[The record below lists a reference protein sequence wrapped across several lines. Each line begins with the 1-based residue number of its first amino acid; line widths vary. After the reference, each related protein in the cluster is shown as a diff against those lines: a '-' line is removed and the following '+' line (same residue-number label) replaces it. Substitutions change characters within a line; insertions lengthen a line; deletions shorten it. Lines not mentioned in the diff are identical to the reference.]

1 MVVGICHLDLRL
13 REGRSLKAKRKI
25 LRSLI
30 DRTRE
35 RFNAAV
41 AEVGGNDLW
50 QRAEIGVAVVGN
62 DARHVQSMLDTIVRF
77 VASSVVPGEVVRR
90 DVEVIHAGASESW
103 RPMVEWDE
111 GDERDE
117 DADEPE
123 ERE

>member
-111 GDERDE
+111 GDE
-117 DADEPE
+117 DAGEPE